1 MVFIFIL
8 FSFFQLSYTNNLDS
22 IARDRLIINKN
33 PLKENVDYEWT
44 VVGAG
49 VAGIIAVS
57 ILLDLGIPSETI
69 YWIDPTFNVGR
80 IGEYYQNVTANS
92 ANKFWIS
99 FLKAS
104 PTIEKI
110 TQDDIAHISSLNPN
124 GYNTLSIILPP
135 MQKVTDYF
143 KDLVHYKTGYTDYL
157 EFFDSVWHIGVNNVI
172 KSSRNVIL
180 ATGCKPVV
188 LDYSK
193 QADTIPLDYALD
205 PEILQK
211 MVKPH
216 DNVAVFGGS
225 HSAIL
230 ILKYL
235 SSFTVN
241 SIYNFYK
248 YPCVYAIDM
257 GDWVLNNSNG
267 LKGEAALWAKN
278 ILENNPPQNLKRI
291 MNTEEN
297 RKEYLPLCNK
307 IIYAIGYQ
315 KNPIPS
321 IIENESIINDI
332 LFDPQTGIIGT
343 RIFGIGIAFPGISVD
358 PMGNKEQA
366 IGLNSFMRYAL
377 QVMPDWI
384 KSKQIESKDSLYR
397 LLNQLYLF
405 DECLKITML

>member
-1 MVFIFIL
+1 MVFFFIL
-8 FSFFQLSYTNNLDS
+8 FTFFQLIYTNDLDN
-22 IARDRLIINKN
+22 IARDRLVINKN

-44 VVGAG
+44 VVGGG
-49 VAGIIAVS
+49 VAGIIAIS

-92 ANKFWIS
+92 ANKFWVS

-110 TQDDIAHISSLNPN
+110 TQDDIEYISSLNPN

-135 MQKVTDYF
+135 MQKVTDHF
-143 KDLVHYKTGYTDYL
+143 KHFINYKTGYTDYL

-180 ATGCKPVV
+180 ATGCKPVI
-188 LDYSK
+188 LDYSQ

-211 MVKPH
+211 MVKPY
-216 DNVAVFGGS
+216 DNIAVFGGS

-235 SSFTVN
+235 SSLPVN

-278 ILENNPPQNLKRI
+278 ILENNPPHNLKRI

-297 RKEYLPLCNK
+297 RKSYLPLCNK

-343 RIFGIGIAFPGISVD
+343 RIFGIGIAFPGITLD

-397 LLNQLYLF
+397 LLNQLYIF
-405 DECLKITML
+405 DEFLNIIML